1 MLSGIS
7 HQSSLSAFERI
18 EEKILNIEAKS
29 EIINQL
35 GGDDLEKKIV
45 SLNSHNHIDTELAA
59 MKNYILNQGEN
70 PQPDHNLPNLP
81 KTPEP

>member
-1 MLSGIS
+1 LS
-7 HQSSLSAFERI
+7 
-18 EEKILNIEAKS
+18 
-29 EIINQL
+29 
-35 GGDDLEKKIV
+35 GDDLEKKIA